1 MTRLRDDVRNAFER
15 EQTSLGE
22 VGDARHRLMHGA
34 MANRDATAPR
44 GWQWAAGVA
53 AVLIAAIVITT
64 FALVRANTHTT
75 TVPVATPS
83 PEAQVSP
90 TPLRNAL
97 SVPDSTPI
105 VTFGD
110 PARPEQVD
118 AITWDGRT
126 SGVLGNQLSGSPNPA
141 ANLFATASEISDRSG
156 RTLVTGTFGAKYFGG
171 KWADDELHF
180 CQMVPFDAVGTSG
193 LKTTLQLVSIDGKNR
208 NVAGVGAIG
217 ENTSITVAACSVQTD
232 RAVVVQNNL
241 MGTAAKYWVVQ
252 LSTGRIL
259 WSRDF
264 GSTNA
269 ATVVASRDGMY
280 VAEEL
285 VPNVS
290 SSTTVYGPD
299 GSQVG
304 QAPGRIESFSWD
316 GSLAVVDD
324 GYGSTPVKLISWRAG
339 NVVWAAPAGY
349 ALQQARPQPGGTEMA
364 VWLVPTAKL
373 TSQSPIGDLF
383 VVTATGRVAVRIANT
398 P

>member
-1 MTRLRDDVRNAFER
+1 MTRLRDDVRSAFER
-15 EQTSLGE
+15 EQTSLGDA
-22 VGDARHRLMHGA
+22 GDARHRLMHLA
-34 MANRDATAPR
+34 MANRDAAAPR
-44 GWQWAAGVA
+44 AWQRAAGVA
-53 AVLIAAIVITT
+53 AVLIAAIIITT
-64 FALVRANTHTT
+64 FALVKANTQHMP
-75 TVPVATPS
+75 VPGARPS
-83 PEAQVSP
+83 PKAQVSP
-90 TPLRNAL
+90 TPLRNPL
-97 SVPDSTPI
+97 SIPDSTPI

-110 PARPEQVD
+110 PARPDQVD

-126 SGVLGNQLSGSPNPA
+126 SGVLGNQLLGSPNPA
-141 ANLFATASEISDRSG
+141 ANLFATASDISDRSG
-156 RTLVTGTFGAKYFGG
+156 RTLATGTFGAKYFGG
-171 KWADDELHF
+171 TWADDDLHF

-193 LKTTLQLVSIDGKNR
+193 LSTTLQLVSIDGKAR
-208 NVAGVGAIG
+208 NVAGVGSIG
-217 ENTSITVAACSVQTD
+217 ENTSIRVAACSVQTD

-269 ATVVASRDGMY
+269 ASVVASRDGMY

-290 SSTTVYGPD
+290 SRTTVYGPD

-304 QAPGRIESFSWD
+304 EAPGRIESFSWD

-339 NVVWAAPAGY
+339 SVVWAAPAGY
-349 ALQQARPQPGGTEMA
+349 ALEQAQPQPGGTEMA
-364 VWLVPTAKL
+364 LWLVPTAQL
-373 TSQSPIGDLF
+373 TSQSPIGDLLL
-383 VVTATGRVAVRIANT
+383 VSATGLVVVRIANT